1 MWFLSRMFLKF
12 SAASF
17 AGPVL
22 TSRIASSITSSLTT
36 CHPAS
41 CVVAILS
48 NSKTTSVSS
57 RMLKTTEKRKR
68 KLGFHGLLR
77 STVPKSCLAI
87 PGTLAFQDRVCH
99 SVALCLLLKYVQY
112 SYLVAIVSVA
122 RPMRSALLRI
132 WVFLAKVGPVYLR
145 PYIVD
150 ISGYDFC
157 LVVMAVWFFKI
168 CHVVVQVHLVRM
180 KDRHSANSCV

>member
-1 MWFLSRMFLKF
+1 MFLKF

-17 AGPVL
+17 PGLVL

-36 CHPAS
+36 YHPAS

-48 NSKTTSVSS
+48 SSKTTSVSS
-57 RMLKTTEKRKR
+57 TRMLKTTEKRKMR
-68 KLGFHGLLR
+68 LGVRGLLQ

-132 WVFLAKVGPVYLR
+132 RVFLAKVVPVYLR

-150 ISGYDFC
+150 FSGYDFC
-157 LVVMAVWFFKI
+157 LVVMAVWF
-168 CHVVVQVHLVRM
+168 L
-180 KDRHSANSCV
+180 